1 MLILTK
7 WSFKYELHSEKRK
20 SEVCRWRYRSNSRIK
35 TITRF
40 ILVTLLYRMWPERWR
55 GGERFPRYGAG
66 KRGGYFLQTQIAPN
80 YRSAVYGIDSSGQW
94 KKKKKR
100 KKKEKEKKRQRIRV
114 ITFHRRCSVTLWPS
128 FRPNPHVRLVLSL
141 APWMTSNSS
150 RASEQVD

>member
-1 MLILTK
+1 MVFQVWTSFWKEKIWSLPLTLQIELEDQNDY
-7 WSFKYELHSEKRK
+7 SFHPGNVVIPDVAGKM
-20 SEVCRWRYRSNSRIK
+20 
-35 TITRF
+35 T
-40 ILVTLLYRMWPERWR
+40 WR
-55 GGERFPRYGAG
+55 GTISPV
-66 KRGGYFLQTQIAPN
+66 
-80 YRSAVYGIDSSGQW
+80 RSRETRRLLSPDADSSKLSFSRLRDRFERPV